1 MNVNLHL
8 AGDVEAY
15 INSLVRRG
23 LAASKTEAIRLAIVQ
38 ARAREL
44 EIDSEKRDIDSLQR
58 MSMKSVWDNPKDDEA
73 AKFYERVYLRG
84 KKK

>member
-1 MNVNLHL
+1 VNLHL

-23 LAASKTEAIRLAIVQ
+23 LAASKTEAIRLTIVQ
-38 ARAREL
+38 ARAREIEL
-44 EIDSEKRDIDSLQR
+44 ESEKRDIDHLQQ
-58 MSMKSVWDNPKDDEA
+58 MSMKAVWDNPKDDEA
-73 AKFYERVYLRG
+73 AKFYEKVYLGG